1 MEPSSYKYTD
11 NNDNSN
17 LTSNT
22 HDLSSSFSNNNNNNN
37 SAKVT
42 TYAWKVLAILSCIA
56 TMVMYAET
64 MLIPAIP
71 DLIKDF
77 HVSYS
82 MSSWILTTYLVSG
95 AVMTPIAGKLSDIYG
110 KKKIL
115 LIIMAIYAVGVSL
128 SGFATNIYFMIIAR
142 AIQGIGISMFP
153 IAFGIVRDQF
163 PREKISIG
171 QGVITS
177 MFASGAVIGLAVG
190 GIIVQGYGWRTTFF
204 TIIPIAIALLL
215 IIRRFINIKSDRE
228 LQQQRQKQS
237 KNVERDN
244 IFPHIKK
251 NNKNDNNNDNKKSAN
266 QIDIK
271 GAISLAVAVTSFLL
285 VLTFIETS
293 GSNSDMTT
301 DTLTS
306 SYNSNNNNNS
316 NSSSSSSTEVLL
328 PLFLMVGIVSFILF
342 VIIERRAKYP
352 LVDFKLMLNKSIF
365 PANLIIM
372 LVGLS
377 MFMVFQTVPI
387 LVRNPQ
393 PIGFGEDTIST
404 GKVQLPFAII
414 LLVFGPT
421 SGFVVSKLGSLKPI
435 IFGTFI
441 TAAAF
446 IGLLMF
452 HSTELLVSINL
463 AILSSGLSLTSVG
476 AMNVIILST
485 PRQFSGISLG
495 MSSLMRIIGSSIGPA
510 LAGMYMQTHQS
521 LLNIDGISQYF
532 PSSAS
537 FNLIFL
543 TAVAFSIVSIVLA
556 VILRQKVIKMSIPNL
571 A

>member
-1 MEPSSYKYTD
+1 MEPSSPPHKHSE
-11 NNDNSN
+11 NND
-17 LTSNT
+17 
-22 HDLSSSFSNNNNNNN
+22 SNNPSPSNMYTSLPSN
-37 SAKVT
+37 SVKISS
-42 TYAWKVLAILSCIA
+42 YAWKVLAVLSCIA

-71 DLIKDF
+71 DLIKYF

-82 MSSWILTTYLVSG
+82 MSSWILTAYLVSG

-110 KKKIL
+110 RKKIL
-115 LIIMAIYAVGVSL
+115 LIIMVIYAVGVSL
-128 SGFATNIYFMIIAR
+128 SGFAANIYFMLIAR
-142 AIQGIGISMFP
+142 AIQGIGMSMFP

-171 QGVITS
+171 QGIITS

-190 GIIVQGYGWRTTFF
+190 GIIVQNYGWRATFF

-215 IIRRFINIKSDRE
+215 IIRRFINVDDGGD
-228 LQQQRQKQS
+228 QQQQQGQKQS
-237 KNVERDN
+237 QIVEDKNIRETKR
-244 IFPHIKK
+244 K
-251 NNKNDNNNDNKKSAN
+251 NNENIIDKKSAN

-271 GAISLAVAVTSFLL
+271 GAITLATMVTSFLL

-293 GSNSDMTT
+293 D
-301 DTLTS
+301 
-306 SYNSNNNNNS
+306 NNT
-316 NSSSSSSTEVLL
+316 NSSTQILVPFLL
-328 PLFLMVGIVSFILF
+328 LGIVSFVLF
-342 VIIERRAKYP
+342 VVIEKRAKHP
-352 LVDFKLMLNKSIF
+352 LVDFKLMLNKSIL

-377 MFMVFQTVPI
+377 MFMIFQTIPI
-387 LVRNPQ
+387 LIRNPG
-393 PIGFGEDTIST
+393 PIGFGEDAINT

-414 LLVFGPT
+414 LLIFGPT
-421 SGFVVSKLGSLKPI
+421 SGFIISKLGSLKPI
-435 IFGTFI
+435 ILGAFI

-446 IGLLMF
+446 IGLLLF

-463 AILSSGLSLTSVG
+463 AILSTGLSLTSVG

-485 PRQFSGISLG
+485 PRQFTGVSLG
-495 MSSLMRIIGSSIGPA
+495 MSTLMRIIGSAVGPA

-521 LLNIDGISQYF
+521 LLHINGIAQYF
-532 PSSAS
+532 PSPGS
-537 FNLIFL
+537 FNLIFFS
-543 TAVAFSIVSIVLA
+543 AVVLSVGSIVLA
-556 VILRQKVIKMSIPNL
+556 IILRQRVLKMAIPNL